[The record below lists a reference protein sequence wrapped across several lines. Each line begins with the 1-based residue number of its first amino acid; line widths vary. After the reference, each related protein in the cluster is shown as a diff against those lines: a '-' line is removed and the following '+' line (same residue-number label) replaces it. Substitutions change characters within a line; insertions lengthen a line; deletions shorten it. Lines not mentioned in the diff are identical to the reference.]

1 MESPEIQRR
10 NLTGEILAWTLSVLV
25 SLICLFIGFV
35 LSRITPIYSD
45 LFKRLGVELPLTTR
59 FLIAN
64 YFWLYRLLFG
74 GLAFLAIGK
83 EFWMRGIRHR
93 LSSSGIILLAAI
105 LSVGLDRFIMYLPL
119 FDLAQKL
126 SQPR

>member
-10 NLTGEILAWTLSVLV
+10 NLTGEILAWVLSVLV
-25 SLICLFIGFV
+25 SLICLIVGFI
-35 LSRITPIYSD
+35 LSQITPIYRD

-64 YFWLYRLLFG
+64 YFWLYPLLFR
-74 GLAFLAIGK
+74 GLAFLAIAK
-83 EFWMRGIRHR
+83 EFWVRGTRRR
-93 LSSSGIILLAAI
+93 LSFSGIILLAAI

-119 FDLAQKL
+119 FDLVQKL
-126 SQPR
+126 SRAK